1 MSRKFLTA
9 IDLTK
14 NELQNARIQNLATD
28 PSNPVLGQ
36 VYFNTVANEM
46 RIYNGTAFEAIGLNG
61 VTADAAE
68 LNILDGATLTTT
80 ELNYVD
86 GVTSAIQT
94 QLNNKQAVVA
104 NVSDTEIGYLDGVTS
119 GIQGQLDLKAPL
131 SNPTF
136 TGTVTLDT
144 GVNLVFE
151 GTNAN
156 AFETTLT
163 AGDPTADRTVT
174 LPDSTTTLVGT
185 DTTDTL
191 TNKTLT
197 SPTLTS
203 PTVSGLYLSDGSVV
217 FEGATADAF
226 ETTLQVTD
234 PTADRTITLPDAT
247 DTLVGRATTDTLT
260 NKTLTA
266 PNVSG
271 LILTDG
277 TIVVEGSTNDS
288 FETTISFVDPT
299 ADQTLYVPNAS
310 GTLARVE
317 DKLHNFALATASVD
331 LNNQKIINL
340 ATPTAATDA
349 ANKQYVDD
357 VAQGL
362 HVHAASLAATTAALT
377 ATYSNGTD
385 GVGATLTN
393 SGTQAA
399 FVTDGVTPTVGARIL
414 VKNQATA
421 AQNGIYTVT
430 NTGSVSTN
438 WVLTRATDFDTAT
451 EIAGGDFT
459 FVDTGTTLAN
469 TGWVSS
475 SEVNTVGTDAVTF
488 QQFSGAGT
496 FLAGGGLTL
505 DGNTFAVGAGT
516 GITVN
521 VDDVAIDTAVV
532 VRKYAANIGDGSATS
547 YTITH
552 NLGTRDVTVGLY
564 EPAASYAE
572 VVADVEH
579 STTNT
584 ITVKFTVAPTTD
596 QFRVVV
602 HG

>member
-1 MSRKFLTA
+1 MARKFLTA
-9 IDLTK
+9 LDLGK

-28 PSNPVLGQ
+28 PSSPVLGQ
-36 VYFNTVANEM
+36 IYFNTVANEM

-119 GIQGQLDLKAPL
+119 GIQGQIDLKAPL
-131 SNPTF
+131 ANPTF

-197 SPTLTS
+197 SPTVTS
-203 PTVSGLYLSDGSVV
+203 PTVSGLYLSDGSIV

-271 LILTDG
+271 LTLTDG

-299 ADQTLYVPNAS
+299 ADQTIYVPNAS

-317 DKLHNFALATASVD
+317 NKLHDFALATSSVD
-331 LNNQKIINL
+331 LNNQKITNL
-340 ATPTAATDA
+340 ATPTAAGDA
-349 ANKQYVDD
+349 TNKAYVDSA
-357 VAQGL
+357 VAGL
-362 HVHAASLAATTAALT
+362 NWKQAVHLVATANVALT
-377 ATYSNGTD
+377 GSTNTLVIDGHSALDSTDDGIYRLLLTAQSTGTE
-385 GVGATLTN
+385 
-393 SGTQAA
+393 
-399 FVTDGVTPTVGARIL
+399 
-414 VKNQATA
+414 
-421 AQNGIYTVT
+421 NGIYLYTDNGTNYTLVRTSDADTYQELIGASVFVMEGTVYD
-430 NTGSVSTN
+430 NTS
-438 WVLTRATDFDTAT
+438 WVQGNHYITDFSNQAWT
-451 EIAGGDFT
+451 
-459 FVDTGTTLAN
+459 
-469 TGWVSS
+469 
-475 SEVNTVGTDAVTF
+475 
-488 QQFSGAGT
+488 QFSGAST
-496 FLAGGGLTL
+496 ATAGAGLVAT
-505 DGNTFAVGAGT
+505 GNVFSVGAGT

-521 VDDVAIDTAVV
+521 ANDVAIDTTVV